1 MKTKLNIIALGAL
14 CALAACGTQPKERA
28 EGGGAAGAATG
39 AAVGALA
46 GPPGMVAGAL
56 IGGGAG
62 AATGAATSPQQVNL
76 GKPPWNNP
84 ETRVPTPNGPVSPNA
99 SHSRA
104 SSRGSASYQ
113 NADVDRLNDES
124 LRAAQSGNTF
134 R

>member
-1 MKTKLNIIALGAL
+1 MQSKRSIIVLGAL
-14 CALAACGTQPKERA
+14 CALAACGNQPRERA

-46 GPPGMVAGAL
+46 GPPGIVAGAL

-76 GKPPWNNP
+76 GKPPWTNP
-84 ETRVPTPNGPVSPNA
+84 STRVPTPNGSVSPA
-99 SHSRA
+99 AAR
-104 SSRGSASYQ
+104 SRGSASAQ
-113 NADVDRLNDES
+113 NGEVDRLNDES
-124 LRAAQSGNTF
+124 LRAAQSGTSY

>member
-1 MKTKLNIIALGAL
+1 MNSLRCVILLSAL
-14 CALAACGTQPKERA
+14 CAFAACGNQPKERA

-46 GPPGMVAGAL
+46 GPPGILAGAL

-76 GKPPWNNP
+76 GKPPWTNP
-84 ETRVPTPNGPVSPNA
+84 STRVPTPHGAASPTA
-99 SHSRA
+99 VRSY
-104 SSRGSASYQ
+104 GSASSH
-113 NADVDRLNDES
+113 NAEVDRLNDES
-124 LRAAQSGNTF
+124 LRAAQNGTTY

>member
-1 MKTKLNIIALGAL
+1 MQFMKSKRSLIALGAL
-14 CALAACGTQPKERA
+14 CALAACGNQPKERA

-46 GPPGMVAGAL
+46 GPPGILAGAL

-76 GKPPWNNP
+76 GKPPWTNP
-84 ETRVPTPNGPVSPNA
+84 STRVPTPNGPVSPAATRSSGNA
-99 SHSRA
+99 SS
-104 SSRGSASYQ
+104 Q

-124 LRAAQSGNTF
+124 LRAAQNGSPY

>member
-1 MKTKLNIIALGAL
+1 MNIKLNVIAVGAL

-28 EGGGAAGAATG
+28 EGGAAAGAATG

-62 AATGAATSPQQVNL
+62 AATGASTSSQQVNL
-76 GKPPWNNP
+76 GKPPWTNP
-84 ETRVPTPNGPVSPNA
+84 NARVPTPHGSVSPTA
-99 SHSRA
+99 SRG
-104 SSRGSASYQ
+104 RGSATSQ
-113 NADVDRLNDES
+113 NAEVDRLNDES
-124 LRAAQSGNTF
+124 FRAAQNGTTF